1 MTMTRSEFRRV
12 ALSFPET
19 SESTHQH
26 HPDFRVGGKIF
37 ATTGYPDVQWA
48 MVKLTPEQQAEFVES
63 DPAAF
68 VPVKGGWGRKGATN
82 VKLRAA
88 KGSSVRSAL
97 AAAWCNAAPKHL
109 ARRFEENL

>member
-1 MTMTRSEFRRV
+1 MTRNDFRRM
-12 ALSFPET
+12 ALDFPET
-19 SESTHQH
+19 SENTHQN

-37 ATTGYPDVQWA
+37 ATVGYPDAQWA

-63 DPAAF
+63 APAAF

-88 KGSSVRSAL
+88 KQTSVRSAL
-97 AAAWCNAAPKHL
+97 AAAWCNVAPKRL
-109 ARRFEENL
+109 AKEFEAGL